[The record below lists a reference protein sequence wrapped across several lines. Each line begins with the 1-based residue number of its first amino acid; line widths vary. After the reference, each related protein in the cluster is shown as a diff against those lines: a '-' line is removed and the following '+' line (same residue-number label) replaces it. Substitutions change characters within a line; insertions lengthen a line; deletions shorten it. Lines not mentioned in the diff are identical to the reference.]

1 VHVGEAPVDFWGRQR
16 ELSRLRSELDEVRA
30 SGQGRMLAVRGRRQT
45 GKSRLLTEL
54 VETAAVPYL
63 YTTALKNAPASVQ
76 VAQVAADMRTSRV
89 PLPDLEVSFAAQP
102 ASWQDLFAR
111 LPLALNGQ
119 PAIVVLDEFPWATA
133 TDDTL
138 EGVLQAAWDRALE
151 RLPVLVV
158 LVGSDLAMMERLT
171 EHDRPLY
178 GRAREM
184 VISALSPAEVSE
196 AFAGGLDSMGLLDMY
211 LTTGGYPR
219 LVSAARRH
227 GSPEEFV
234 VEQLQDDQSPLSV
247 TGLRMLDAEFRDAE
261 QARAVLEAI
270 GAAEV
275 GHATFSSTVARLGG
289 DESSSGTAVSRA
301 LPALVNGKQVVS
313 IDVPVGASPKSKLR
327 RYRIVDPY
335 LRFWFRYCQP
345 HLADMSRGRADL
357 AVDRFERDFASW
369 RGKAIEPVVH
379 EAVSRLAAGD
389 ERLGGVERVGA
400 WWDRSNEHEF
410 DVVGAARDGSVPL
423 LGSIKWRP
431 RRPVTSGEVAAL
443 ADGRAVVP
451 GAAAARLL
459 AVCPAGARDGAGAD
473 VVLVADDLLG
483 AFQ

>member
-1 VHVGEAPVDFWGRQR
+1 MELWGRQR
-16 ELSRLRSELDEVRA
+16 ELVRLRTELEQVRV
-30 SGQGRMLAVRGRRQT
+30 SGQGRMLAVRGRRQV

-63 YTTALKNAPASVQ
+63 YATAIKNAPAPMQ
-76 VAQVAADMRTSRV
+76 VAQVAADLRSSRV
-89 PLPDLEVSFAAQP
+89 PLPGLEAAFTVQP
-102 ASWQDLFAR
+102 SSWQDLLAR
-111 LPLALNGQ
+111 LPLALDDG
-119 PAIVVLDEFPWATA
+119 PAIVVLDEFPWATE

-138 EGVLQAAWDRALE
+138 EGVLQAAWDRTLE
-151 RLPVLVV
+151 RLPVLLV

-184 VISALSPAEVSE
+184 VVPALSPAEVSE
-196 AFAGGLDSMGLLDMY
+196 AFAERVDAVGVFDLY
-211 LTTGGYPR
+211 LATGGYPR
-219 LVSAARRH
+219 LVSAARPHR
-227 GSPEEFV
+227 SAQTFV
-234 VEQLQDDQSPLSV
+234 IDQLQDDQSPLSI

-270 GAAEV
+270 GSVEV
-275 GHATFSSTVARLGG
+275 GHATFSSAVALLGG

-301 LPALVNGKQVVS
+301 LPALVDGKQVVV

-335 LRFWFRYCQP
+335 LRFWFRYCRP
-345 HLADMSRGRADL
+345 HLADMARGRADL
-357 AVDRFERDFASW
+357 AVGRFERDFASW

-379 EAVSRLAAGD
+379 EAVSRLAASD
-389 ERLGGVERVGA
+389 ERLGEVEHLGA
-400 WWDRSNEHEF
+400 WWDRNHTHEF
-410 DVVGAARDGSVPL
+410 DVVGASRDGTVPL
-423 LGSIKWRP
+423 LGSVKWRP
-431 RRPVTSGEVAAL
+431 GKPVTSGEVAAL

-459 AVCPAGARDGAGAD
+459 AVCPAGARDDAGAD
-473 VVLVADDLLG
+473 VVLDADDLLG
-483 AFQ
+483 AFR